1 MPDANRISISIT
13 PEDFEAGEAG
23 LTAMEEKFNPYLK
36 DLDKG
41 ERRGLPKMGDKT
53 VNFVGKSLGYAE
65 ANPNL
70 VPPYLDKAE
79 FRKDFVAVQTLTTI
93 LRRVEKFHDMLDDT
107 ILLCGSEAYKAA
119 LTFYKAV
126 QNAMKSGVP
135 GAEVI
140 YNDLKVQFEKTKEKS
155 E

>member
-1 MPDANRISISIT
+1 MPEPNRISIAIT
-13 PEDFEAGEAG
+13 PEDLEAGMAG
-23 LTAMEEKFNPYLK
+23 LAAMEEKFNPYLK

-41 ERRGLPKMGDKT
+41 ERKGLPKMGDKT
-53 VNFVGKSLGYAE
+53 VNFVGKSLDYTE

-70 VPPYLDKAE
+70 VPPYLDKTE
-79 FRKDFVAVQTLTTI
+79 FRKDFVAVQTLTTV

-119 LTFYKAV
+119 LSFYKAV
-126 QNAMKSGVP
+126 QNAVKLGVP

-140 YNDLKVQFEKTKEKS
+140 YNDLKSRFEKTKEKS